1 MNSKHNYTRHS
12 VAVLSAV
19 LFALLMMSA
28 SSALAQTT
36 TFTYQGRFTDTT
48 VNQPTN
54 GTYDFQ
60 FTLYDETGTA
70 INGAVI
76 VRDDVEV
83 TNGAFTVQLDFGA
96 GSFPGA
102 NRSLEIAVRAG
113 ASNGAYTSLTPRQPI
128 TSTPYA
134 IRSLSAA
141 TADNAAS
148 LGGTTAGNFVQ
159 TNDPRLSDARTPTA
173 GSANYIQN
181 TTTQQTAD
189 FSITG
194 GGTVGGRLTAGG
206 VNITTPTNDKAI
218 EIAAGRII
226 LSYATVTGGTTS
238 ADAGTI
244 PNTAAVIEISDN
256 GAGGAGATATLPLAA
271 ENGTVIV
278 IGTSDADGAVVFG
291 VSGGASYAFNA
302 NQSARFTRIAGTW
315 KFIGQ

>member
-1 MNSKHNYTRHS
+1 MKQEIKFTYVLRLLGLS
-12 VAVLSAV
+12 VLMFFVCIISAQ
-19 LFALLMMSA
+19 
-28 SSALAQTT
+28 AQTT
-36 TFTYQGRFTDTT
+36 TFTYQGRLTDASMAADGSFDL
-48 VNQPTN
+48 NFALFDAPAN
-54 GTYDFQ
+54 GTQ
-60 FTLYDETGTA
+60 IGTTN
-70 INGAVI
+70 IRSAVN
-76 VRDDVEV
+76 VSQGV
-83 TNGAFTVQLDFGA
+83 FTVQLDFGA
-96 GSFPGA
+96 VAFSGA
-102 NRSLEIAVRAG
+102 NRYLEISVKRPADAMFTV
-113 ASNGAYTSLTPRQPI
+113 LTPRQTI

-134 IRSLSAA
+134 IRSLIST
-141 TADNAAS
+141 TADNAS
-148 LGGTTAGNFVQ
+148 NLGGTAAGNFVQ
-159 TNDPRLSDARTPTA
+159 TNDSRLSDARTPTA

-206 VNITTPTNDKAI
+206 VSITTPTNDKAI

-256 GAGGAGATATLPLAA
+256 GAGGAGATATLPATA